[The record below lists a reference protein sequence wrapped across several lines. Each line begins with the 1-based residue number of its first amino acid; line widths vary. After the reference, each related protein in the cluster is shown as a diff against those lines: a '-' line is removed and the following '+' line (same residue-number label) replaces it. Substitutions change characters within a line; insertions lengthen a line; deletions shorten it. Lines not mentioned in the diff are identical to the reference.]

1 VSKKALGRGID
12 ALLSGGDGDEGL
24 DPRSGVEYVPIVN
37 LRPNPDQPRKDF
49 NPEALEELA
58 QSIRRKGIIQPVLV
72 EKKGDSFLI
81 IAGERRYRAAQIAG
95 LAEVPVVVRDFT
107 EDDKLEIALIE
118 NLQREDLNPIEEAAA
133 YKRLVDEKGL
143 SQDEV
148 ADAVGKNRST
158 VANSLR
164 LLKLPED
171 MQKSLVSGEITA
183 GHARAILSVLNPS
196 DQRILYAR
204 TLQDGLS
211 VREAEFQAGELN
223 KGRRPV
229 PSREKEPEQTR
240 NLQPELAALEQKLLD
255 ALGTKVS
262 IRGTA
267 KQGRIEISYFSMDDL
282 ERIFE
287 IIVPPDRLI

>member
-1 VSKKALGRGID
+1 
-12 ALLSGGDGDEGL
+12 
-24 DPRSGVEYVPIVN
+24 
-37 LRPNPDQPRKDF
+37 
-49 NPEALEELA
+49 
-58 QSIRRKGIIQPVLV
+58 
-72 EKKGDSFLI
+72 
-81 IAGERRYRAAQIAG
+81 
-95 LAEVPVVVRDFT
+95 
-107 EDDKLEIALIE
+107 
-118 NLQREDLNPIEEAAA
+118 
-133 YKRLVDEKGL
+133 
-143 SQDEV
+143 
-148 ADAVGKNRST
+148 
-158 VANSLR
+158 
-164 LLKLPED
+164 
-171 MQKSLVSGEITA
+171 
-183 GHARAILSVLNPS
+183 
-196 DQRILYAR
+196 
-204 TLQDGLS
+204 